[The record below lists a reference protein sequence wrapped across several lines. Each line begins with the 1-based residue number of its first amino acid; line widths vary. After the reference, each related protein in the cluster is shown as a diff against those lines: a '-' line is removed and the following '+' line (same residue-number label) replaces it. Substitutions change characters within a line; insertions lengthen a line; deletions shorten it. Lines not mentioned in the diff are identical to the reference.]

1 MTPLPGT
8 ELYDEML
15 KAGRINAI
23 NYPTDWER
31 YTFIET
37 VFDPKKMTARQL
49 DETMY
54 EIRQLAR
61 SSGWAWKRGLRS
73 LFRTKSITTALFVLG
88 MNLAWVKL
96 AKALCDFDKEKFKG
110 YQTPPHRLE
119 VLKKCFT
126 LTNK

>member
-8 ELYDEML
+8 ELYEEML
-15 KAGRINAI
+15 NANRLNAT

-31 YTFIET
+31 YTFVET
-37 VFDPKKMTARQL
+37 VFDPKRMTARQL

-61 SSGWAWKRGLRS
+61 TPGWAWKRCLRS
-73 LFRTKSITTALFVLG
+73 LLRTKSITTALFVLG

-96 AKALCDFDKEKFKG
+96 AKGLCDFDSEKFKG

-126 LTNK
+126 LTNR